1 MSSACRYVRTAGCKN
16 TGYFPEEARAFLDHI
31 PVSPD
36 AASSDR
42 TTRDG
47 VNSTN

>member
-1 MSSACRYVRTAGCKN
+1 MFARLAAKIPAI
-16 TGYFPEEARAFLDHI
+16 FPEEARAFLDHI